1 MQSTY
6 LSRSL
11 FGCTRVSF
19 ITAALFVGT
28 LALAGNTGAQEPP
41 SLQRPVPE
49 STAMAEH
56 TAAPTSLHELAQEA
70 EQKNPQIAASFHAW
84 QASRNVPKQASAL
97 PETQLSVLHFS
108 L

>member
-11 FGCTRVSF
+11 FGCTRISF
-19 ITAALFVGT
+19 IAAALFFGT
-28 LALAGNTGAQEPP
+28 LALAGAQEPP
-41 SLQRPVPE
+41 SPQRRIPE
-49 STAMAEH
+49 SPGMAEH
-56 TAAPTSLHELAQEA
+56 AGMPTSLRELVQEA

-97 PETQLSVLHFS
+97 PETQSPL
-108 L
+108 